1 MARTSV
7 PAELKF
13 TKEHE
18 WAAIG
23 ADGVVTIGITDYAQ
37 DALGDVTFVE
47 LPAVGREF
55 KAGDTF
61 GVVESVKTFSDL
73 YAPVS
78 GAVVE
83 VNAAVVDDPSTLNT
97 APYGAAWLIKVRP
110 SSPDELAA
118 LLDAAGYTSLIE
130 SSG

>member
-1 MARTSV
+1 MARTNV
-7 PAELKF
+7 PAELKY

-47 LPAVGREF
+47 LPAVGRTL
-55 KAGDTF
+55 KANETF

-78 GAVVE
+78 GEVIE
-83 VNAAVVDDPSTLNT
+83 VNSAVVDDPSTLNT
-97 APYGAAWLIKVRP
+97 APYGDAWLLKVRA
-110 SSPDELAA
+110 SNTAEFAT
-118 LLDAAGYTSLIE
+118 LLDAAGYTALIE
-130 SSG
+130 SAG